1 MSTETA
7 ERTTLGDRFL
17 TQVELAGI
25 KLPQPFNRYLILF
38 LVTGVVSTG
47 LALADVAVTV
57 PGSDEPIV
65 IKGLFTG
72 EGLAWFT
79 ADLGANYIG
88 FLHRLPAAGH
98 DRHDPARDRHR
109 GEDRIPVGGDPA
121 HDRRVPAL

>member
-17 TQVELAGI
+17 TQVERAGN
-25 KLPQPFNRYLILF
+25 KLPQPFNLFLILF
-38 LVTGVVSTG
+38 LITGVVSTA
-47 LALADVAVTV
+47 LAWADVAVTV

-79 ADLGANYIG
+79 ANLDATPRRRTAPDRARGRDAGTPRRRPLGMTRRRAV
-88 FLHRLPAAGH
+88 AE
-98 DRHDPARDRHR
+98 RD
-109 GEDRIPVGGDPA
+109 
-121 HDRRVPAL
+121 